1 MSDSSDRP
9 ARPLLDPELL
19 DRFLAGECAEAE
31 AAIVRRTLMAH
42 PEAARALAR
51 TLEELDDGAE
61 RPSAPDARASL
72 AALRARQPAPT
83 GPDLATLGQSAA
95 ADIGHMDPPW
105 WEQRLRLRRGALMAA
120 GVCLAALVGGAAIWG
135 RRATSDGV
143 QEASRLAGPT
153 RTQGGALYVTAPGQ
167 RAEVLLRDGTRVRLA
182 PASQLRV
189 ATDYGTGRRDVYLDG
204 EAYFDVTHDARRP
217 FTVFTANASAQD
229 LGTQFSV
236 RSYPGDGAVEVVVR
250 EGSVALSGVGPL
262 EAGDVG
268 RLTAKGRTDVRRGVD
283 ADSALGWLDGR
294 LVFHDAP
301 LADVLRDVGR
311 WYDVD
316 VSAEPALATLPFTGT
331 LAGGSAAAAV
341 ELVAATLGLRVEHD
355 GPRHVLQRELA
366 RTPIDTTAAPET
378 H

>member
-1 MSDSSDRP
+1 
-9 ARPLLDPELL
+9 
-19 DRFLAGECAEAE
+19 
-31 AAIVRRTLMAH
+31 MAH
-42 PEAARALAR
+42 PEAARVLAR
-51 TLEELDDGAE
+51 ALEELDGGAA
-61 RPSAPDARASL
+61 RPAAPDARASL
-72 AALRARQPAPT
+72 AALRARLSAPT
-83 GPDLATLGQSAA
+83 GPDLAIPGPSVAASAVQPTVARARSAA
-95 ADIGHMDPPW
+95 SIGRSNPLW
-105 WEQRLRLRRGALMAA
+105 WGQRLRSRRGVLVAA
-120 GVCLAALVGGAAIWG
+120 GVCLAALAGGAAIWG
-135 RRATSDGV
+135 RQPTSNDV
-143 QEASRLAGPT
+143 QGESRLAEAT
-153 RTQGGALYVTAPGQ
+153 RRTQGGALYVTAPGQ

-189 ATDYGTGRRDVYLDG
+189 ATDYGIGRRDVYLDG
-204 EAYFDVTHDARRP
+204 EAYFDVTHDERRP

-236 RSYPGDGAVEVVVR
+236 RSYPGEGAVEVVVR

-311 WYDVD
+311 WYDVE
-316 VSAEPALATLPFTGT
+316 VSAEPALAALPFTGT
-331 LAGGSAAAAV
+331 LAGGSADAAV

-355 GPRHVLQRELA
+355 GSRHVLQRELA
-366 RTPIDTTAAPET
+366 RTPTDTTDAR
-378 H
+378 

>member
-1 MSDSSDRP
+1 M
-9 ARPLLDPELL
+9 
-19 DRFLAGECAEAE
+19 
-31 AAIVRRTLMAH
+31 VH

-51 TLEELDDGAE
+51 ALEELDGGAE
-61 RPSAPDARASL
+61 RPAAPDAGASL
-72 AALRARQPAPT
+72 AALRARLGAPVDVPRGEST
-83 GPDLATLGQSAA
+83 DGSSDTSIGAPAA
-95 ADIGHMDPPW
+95 ADGATLAAPPAAPAVHPAAARAPGRGARTAEPW
-105 WEQRLRLRRGALMAA
+105 WSRRPRAQRAALVAA
-120 GVCLAALVGGAAIWG
+120 GVCLAALVGGTAIRG
-135 RRATSDGV
+135 RHPSPNGLREPA
-143 QEASRLAGPT
+143 RLANPT
-153 RTQGGALYVTAPGQ
+153 TRAQSGALYVTAPGQ

-204 EAYFDVTHDARRP
+204 EAYFDVTHDERRP

-236 RSYPGDGAVEVVVR
+236 RSYPGEGAVEVVVR
-250 EGSVALSGVGPL
+250 EGAVALSGVGPL

-268 RLTAKGRTDVRRGVD
+268 RLTAKGRTDVRRGID

-316 VSAEPALATLPFTGT
+316 VSAEPALAALPFTGT
-331 LAGGSAAAAV
+331 LAGGSADAAV
-341 ELVAATLGLRVEHD
+341 ELVAATLGLRIEHE
-355 GPRHVLQRELA
+355 GPRHVLHRGLVH
-366 RTPIDTTAAPET
+366 TPSDAAAAPQAP
-378 H
+378 